1 VAQAASLATFVLGL
15 GIGIVVG
22 LPLIGCAALAGG
34 ARFDTVVSGFVRR
47 RISFGA
53 AAVYEAAIA

>member
-1 VAQAASLATFVLGL
+1 MVGL

-34 ARFDTVVSGFVRR
+34 ARFDAMVGGFVRR
-47 RISFGA
+47 RISFGGA
-53 AAVYEAAIA
+53 AAYEAASA